1 MQLPITQETMPPPDL
16 KKANYY
22 RKKDLDT
29 FCPSENVIIKD
40 NGTKL
45 KFSMGEKR
53 VQNFTGHC
61 LPRLRK
67 TVMNNS
73 R

>member
-45 KFSMGEKR
+45 KFSMGEKG
-53 VQNFTGHC
+53 F
-61 LPRLRK
+61 K
-67 TVMNNS
+67 T
-73 R
+73 